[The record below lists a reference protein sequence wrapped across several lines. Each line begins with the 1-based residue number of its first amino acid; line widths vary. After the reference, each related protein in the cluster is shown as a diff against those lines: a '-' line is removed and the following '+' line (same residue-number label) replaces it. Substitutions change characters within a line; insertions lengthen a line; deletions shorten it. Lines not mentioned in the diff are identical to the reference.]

1 MYGCRHGLLS
11 VCVCVCVCELLS
23 HILLFA
29 TRWTCQIPLSM
40 GFSRQE
46 YWSGLPF
53 PSPGDLPA
61 PGHLD
66 LLHCRQIL
74 YCLNH
79 QRSPKVR
86 LSSSNLDYLAQGL
99 RKCRASLACLLY
111 LLFEGSG
118 CHWTLS
124 RERKEISD
132 PRTHQQEPE
141 MGGTRTIY
149 SSR

>member
-1 MYGCRHGLLS
+1 M
-11 VCVCVCVCELLS
+11 CVCVCVCELLS
-23 HILLFA
+23 HILLFV
-29 TRWTCQIPLSM
+29 TRWTRQVPLSM

-61 PGHLD
+61 PRNMD
-66 LLHCRQIL
+66 LLHRRQIL

-86 LSSSNLDYLAQGL
+86 LSSSNLDYLAQDL
-99 RKCRASLACLLY
+99 RKCRASLECLLY

-118 CHWTLS
+118 CHWTLR

-132 PRTHQQEPE
+132 PKTHQQEPE
-141 MGGTRTIY
+141 MGETRTICC
-149 SSR
+149 SR

>member
-1 MYGCRHGLLS
+1 MC
-11 VCVCVCVCELLS
+11 VCVCVCVCVKLLS
-23 HILLFA
+23 HILLFV
-29 TRWTCQIPLSM
+29 TRWTRQAPLSM

-53 PSPGDLPA
+53 ASLGDLLDPRN
-61 PGHLD
+61 LD

-74 YCLNH
+74 YCLKH

-86 LSSSNLDYLAQGL
+86 LNSSNLDYLAQGL
-99 RKCRASLACLLY
+99 RKCRASLECLLY

-124 RERKEISD
+124 RGRKEVSD
-132 PRTHQQEPE
+132 TRTHQQEPE
-141 MGGTRTIY
+141 VGGTRTIY